1 MNFVKRSASHA
12 AAPTAPLYAAL
23 FFSVVSVCVL
33 VGCADRVRM
42 PSPEQLAA
50 FEQAGS
56 VQPVVDMESIQRAR
70 LYTGAYHVV
79 PGDVLEFT
87 MPMLLRAV
95 SAAEVKA
102 AQTQT
107 RDDPPYICRVSPQ
120 GTITLPAVG
129 EMQVMGKSLAEIE
142 EDVID
147 AYRRYI
153 VLRPS
158 VFVRV
163 LEYKTYRVAISGAV
177 TKAGVYALRGDQM
190 SLGALLMEAGGIVK
204 EGAATIRIGRLEQ
217 TRLRP
222 SRQASLLPLA
232 ATGAHEARQDVQ
244 MTESRRNMTGGSASR
259 PTAKREVTVIFQR
272 EGALNTTGWL
282 ALQQGDEVL
291 VHRWLDLGNEPQRQA
306 FLRSAGAMST
316 QIVPDDLQAK
326 LSRLA
331 GYLESRSANPQTG
344 LTTSIPGWEA
354 IHADLFMTH
363 VREATTDTTTDS
375 WSMAAGGGTTSRA
388 GTPVAGAIHAG
399 AISIGATVA
408 GAVDVMSGD
417 TTTLVLPVKGWNIP
431 FRDVALQEGDTVVV
445 EQMEMPLF
453 CVLGLVTR
461 PGNFPYPPMAQYT
474 ITQAIG
480 FAGGLD
486 AVADPRYV
494 TIYRLTKDGS
504 IARVPLRLIEHGEF
518 TQALG
523 TPIRPGDVIAVEHT
537 PRTRMNTVVNNLLR
551 VNTGV
556 YLTGNDLWG
565 SN

>member
-1 MNFVKRSASHA
+1 MNFANYSSPSCEA
-12 AAPTAPLYAAL
+12 ARTAFLHAAL
-23 FFSVVSVCVL
+23 FISGVVL
-33 VGCADRVRM
+33 VWLAGCGDRVRT

-50 FEQAGS
+50 FEEAGS
-56 VQPVVDMESIQRAR
+56 AQPVVDMESIQRAR
-70 LYTGAYHVV
+70 LYTGAYRVV

-87 MPMLLRAV
+87 MPTLLRAV

-102 AQTQT
+102 AQMQT

-129 EMQVMGKSLAEIE
+129 EMRVTGKSLAEIE
-142 EDVID
+142 ENVIN
-147 AYRRYI
+147 AYRRYV
-153 VLRPS
+153 VLHPS

-163 LEYKTYRVAISGAV
+163 SEYKTCRVAISGAV
-177 TKAGVYALRGDQM
+177 TKPGVYALRGDQM
-190 SLGALLMEAGGIVK
+190 FLGALLMEAEGIIK
-204 EGAATIRIGRLEQ
+204 EGAATIRIGRLDQ
-217 TRLRP
+217 TRMRP

-244 MTESRRNMTGGSASR
+244 MAESGQDMMGAPASR

-282 ALQQGDEVL
+282 ALRRADEIL

-306 FLRSAGAMST
+306 FLRSVGATSR
-316 QIVPDDLQAK
+316 QIVLDDLQAK
-326 LSRLA
+326 LSQLA
-331 GYLESRSANPQTG
+331 GHLESRWDNPRTG
-344 LTTSIPGWEA
+344 LTASIPGWEA
-354 IHADLFMTH
+354 IHADLFMAH
-363 VREATTDTTTDS
+363 IREAATDTTTDS

-388 GTPVAGAIHAG
+388 GTLVAGT
-399 AISIGATVA
+399 IGIGTTVA
-408 GAVDVMSGD
+408 GVSDAMSGD

-445 EQMEMPLF
+445 EQMEVPLF
-453 CVLGLVTR
+453 CVLGLVAR
-461 PGNFPYPPMAQYT
+461 PGNFDYPPMAQYT
-474 ITQAIG
+474 VAQAIG

-494 TIYRLTKDGS
+494 TIYRLTQDGS
-504 IARVPLRLIEHGEF
+504 IVRVPLRLIEHGEF

-523 TPIRPGDVIAVEHT
+523 TRIRPGDVIAVEHT